1 MRKVGKV
8 YVNHLPTYWKTMQA
22 KRVRWKREVRLPLI
36 SCTHKMKE
44 FETRNSRKNA
54 KRFLEPILKISYSLK
69 KIIFFHFLFFF
80 FRFCLPSFCL
90 FVFSF
95 IVFIYFLSLFSSLFW
110 FIFPYV
116 LLKYFLKLFFCPS
129 QKKSTLLMIF
139 NFHSFLFIF
148 SLFFILVFLFAF
160 NHVYI
165 HI

>member
-36 SCTHKMKE
+36 SRTHKMKE

-80 FRFCLPSFCL
+80 FPFLSSLLL
-90 FVFSF
+90 FVCLLFYCVYIFFVSIFFSF
-95 IVFIYFLSLFSSLFW
+95 LVYFSLCTFKIFFKTIFLSFT
-110 FIFPYV
+110 
-116 LLKYFLKLFFCPS
+116 
-129 QKKSTLLMIF
+129 KKI
-139 NFHSFLFIF
+139 HSFDDI
-148 SLFFILVFLFAF
+148 
-160 NHVYI
+160 
-165 HI
+165 